1 MSFVEAKSGAPGMLS
16 GSLRVCARY
25 DISLLLSHCGSLKL
39 VDRQPDHQVELARIG
54 EVLTAHD

>member
-1 MSFVEAKSGAPGMLS
+1 MLS